1 MCLRPRNNDR
11 SFVRRL
17 SLVST
22 VECRRLSSD
31 GVMAR
36 VGSCDAAPLSASRA
50 SSYVPSLLPPAPPIW
65 TVHGTL
71 SPSYAVG
78 GALYGGLPG
87 PTPTVVSLSDTR
99 PTTTSL
105 GSQSPAQ
112 HAYYEI
118 TVSTAP
124 LPLVVV
130 LIRASLASDLESA
143 CLRKLPREFRQNAC
157 LLSVV

>member
-1 MCLRPRNNDR
+1 MLCLRPRNNDR

-17 SLVST
+17 SLVSI

-118 TVSTAP
+118 TVSWKTHESLDSSGRHHLQESTNAWASAGRGTATYM
-124 LPLVVV
+124 
-130 LIRASLASDLESA
+130 SGSM
-143 CLRKLPREFRQNAC
+143 
-157 LLSVV
+157 